1 MKYRKI
7 MEALI
12 KDPLLLV
19 KDERNALKQALSII
33 DKYEV
38 KETVPLEEL
47 RELIHFYLDCKE
59 VMAEDRNEQFAMH
72 TKKAKELL
80 ILCGKDIHKAI
91 FVVDQA
97 NIKWK
102 SLPNWS
108 WKGLI
113 NNCASLLGE

>member
-1 MKYRKI
+1 
-7 MEALI
+7 
-12 KDPLLLV
+12 
-19 KDERNALKQALSII
+19 
-33 DKYEV
+33 
-38 KETVPLEEL
+38 
-47 RELIHFYLDCKE
+47 
-59 VMAEDRNEQFAMH
+59 MAEDRNEQFAMH

-97 NIKWK
+97 NMKWK